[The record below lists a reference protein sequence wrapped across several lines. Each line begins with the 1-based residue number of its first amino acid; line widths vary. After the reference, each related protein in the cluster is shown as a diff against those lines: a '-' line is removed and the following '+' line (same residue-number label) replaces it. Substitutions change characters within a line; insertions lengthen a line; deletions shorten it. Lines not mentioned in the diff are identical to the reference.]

1 MQHNVLRCDKILTNI
16 ILKEYTTFIKETVFD
31 FKATNYKIL
40 EETNVGDNRILK
52 GTLFVGENASGKTQ
66 VLESIVLLLN
76 ILLDNVEPEFIMK
89 NSMYTKGIKYSLT
102 YIFNVENNII
112 KYYIEF
118 EGNTIKF
125 EELYV
130 NDNLKLKRN
139 GKNGKTNFN
148 EEKENND
155 INSSL
160 SLLKLEYYNTRLNN
174 DVILNKWFDFL
185 KNSLY
190 MNCMMGNRL
199 VKSYNTARISEQFI
213 EKYAEVN
220 DASRLNDFIKKIGYN
235 SEIVFNKNSNGIA
248 INLQIIG
255 VRKNDTKFVMPL
267 PLESTGNKVF
277 INLIL
282 PFIYATENNCMII
295 IDNFSSGLH
304 NELEEALIRYF
315 FNNSKNS
322 QIFFTSHS
330 TNLLDTTILRPDQIY
345 SFSFDSKDG
354 TKIKRFSDESPRESQ
369 NIEKMYLNG
378 AFDGMPKYNKEFRN

>member
-267 PLESTGNKVF
+267 PLESTGNKAF
-277 INLIL
+277 MSLIL
-282 PFIYATENNCMII
+282 PIIYATKNDCMII

-304 NELEEALIRYF
+304 NELEEALIKYF

>member
-267 PLESTGNKVF
+267 PLESTGNKAF
-277 INLIL
+277 MSLIL
-282 PFIYATENNCMII
+282 PIIYATKNDCMII

-304 NELEEALIRYF
+304 NELEEALIKYS

>member
-1 MQHNVLRCDKILTNI
+1 MLTNI
-16 ILKEYTTFIKETVFD
+16 ILKEYTTFIKETIFD

-52 GTLFVGENASGKTQ
+52 GALFVGENASGKTQ
-66 VLESIVLLLN
+66 VLESIILLLN

-89 NSMYTKGIKYSLT
+89 KSMYTKEIKYNLT

-118 EGNTIKF
+118 EGNTIKR

-139 GKNGKTNFN
+139 GKNGKTYFN

-220 DASRLNDFIKKIGYN
+220 DASKLNDFIKKIGYN
-235 SEIVFNKNSNGIA
+235 SEIVFNKNSNSIS
-248 INLQIIG
+248 INSQIIG
-255 VRKNDTKFVMPL
+255 VMKKNTKFVMSL
-267 PLESTGNKVF
+267 PLESTGNKSF

-282 PFIYATENNCMII
+282 LLIYATKNDCMII

-304 NELEEALIRYF
+304 NELEEALIKYF

>member
-31 FKATNYKIL
+31 FRATNYKIL

-52 GTLFVGENASGKTQ
+52 GALFVGENASGKTQ
-66 VLESIVLLLN
+66 VLESIILLLN

-89 NSMYTKGIKYSLT
+89 KSMYTKGIKYNLT

-118 EGNTIKF
+118 EGNTIKC

-139 GKNGKTNFN
+139 GKNGKTYFN

-174 DVILNKWFDFL
+174 DVILNKWFNFL

-213 EKYAEVN
+213 EKYADVN
-220 DASRLNDFIKKIGYN
+220 DASKLNDFIKKIGYN

-267 PLESTGNKVF
+267 PLESTGNKAF

-282 PFIYATENNCMII
+282 PIIYATKNDCMII

-378 AFDGMPKYNKEFRN
+378 AFDVMPKYNKEFRN

>member
-1 MQHNVLRCDKILTNI
+1 MLTNI
-16 ILKEYTTFIKETVFD
+16 ILKDYTTFITETIFD

-52 GTLFVGENASGKTQ
+52 GALFVGENASGKTQ
-66 VLESIVLLLN
+66 VLESIILLLN

-89 NSMYTKGIKYSLT
+89 KSMYTKGIKYNLT

-118 EGNTIKF
+118 EGNTIKC

-139 GKNGKTNFN
+139 GKNGKTYFN

-248 INLQIIG
+248 INSQIIG

-267 PLESTGNKVF
+267 PLESTGNKAF

-304 NELEEALIRYF
+304 NELEEA
-315 FNNSKNS
+315 
-322 QIFFTSHS
+322 
-330 TNLLDTTILRPDQIY
+330 
-345 SFSFDSKDG
+345 
-354 TKIKRFSDESPRESQ
+354 
-369 NIEKMYLNG
+369 
-378 AFDGMPKYNKEFRN
+378 

>member
-267 PLESTGNKVF
+267 PLESTGNKAF
-277 INLIL
+277 MSLIL
-282 PFIYATENNCMII
+282 PIIYATKNDCMII

-304 NELEEALIRYF
+304 NELEEALIKYF

-345 SFSFDSKDG
+345 SFSFDSMDG

>member
-16 ILKEYTTFIKETVFD
+16 ILKEYITFIKETVFD

-118 EGNTIKF
+118 EGNTIKC

-139 GKNGKTNFN
+139 GKNGKTYFN

-220 DASRLNDFIKKIGYN
+220 DASKLNDFIKKIGYN
-235 SEIVFNKNSNGIA
+235 SEIVFNKNSNSIS
-248 INLQIIG
+248 INSQIIG
-255 VRKNDTKFVMPL
+255 VRKKNTKFVMPL